1 MPTRYDV
8 SSVPLQG
15 GYIAK
20 QCPVRAQNGVIR
32 PCEPATADTFQQRLF
47 DKGNAFEAEVVAELL
62 AAHDTAIVV
71 EGGGE
76 QAEAATLAAMQAG
89 AYLILNGRLR
99 DDVSRRVGKPDLLVR
114 CSHGGYHPVDVKWH
128 MTLEIASSDSTG
140 PGVVVSPLDALSC
153 AAAREETGVVRRRHE
168 DDVLQLAHYRRML
181 EAAGMAAADAQWAGI
196 IGVERQVVWHNLDLP
211 MWRTPSV
218 TQPTKLRTTMERY
231 DFEFDFR
238 LDIIAVAERHIADPA
253 VELLV
258 VPVRCSE
265 CPTCPWNPY
274 CRPFL
279 ETPPGDVSLLP
290 RVGWTQWKAHRDR
303 GVTNRAELAALDRRT
318 AHLVATKVDVARL
331 MKKVERVQPTMSLD
345 GLQGIR
351 LKTSELRRLA
361 DAGIITVGDLTE
373 LDTTTARYSS
383 AGLSSL
389 PEQIDMARAALGQEP
404 IYRRRG
410 VEQVSVPCADVEVDV
425 DMENTD
431 LGVYLWG
438 ALISRSGADSEYIP
452 FVTWEPLTPESE
464 TANSLAFWRWLMQLR
479 AETRASGQIFA
490 AYCWNAPAENQ
501 YLRRLGRAADLLDEV
516 EAFITSGE
524 WVDLLK
530 VWDSQLITGGPSGL
544 KAVAPLVGVEW
555 TVDDP
560 GGGESMVRYDAAVLA
575 DGPRERDVARRW
587 LLEYN
592 LGDVQAT
599 REIRRWLSETG
610 ERRVPSIAAEDSR
623 WAR

>member
-1 MPTRYDV
+1 MPARHDV
-8 SSVPLQG
+8 SSVALQG

-20 QCPVRAQNGVIR
+20 QCPVRAQNEVIR
-32 PCEPATADTFQQRLF
+32 PCDPATADAFQQRLF
-47 DKGNAFEAEVVAELL
+47 EKGNAFEAEVVAELL
-62 AAHDTAIVV
+62 AEHDAAIAV

-89 AYLILNGRLR
+89 ARLILNGRLR
-99 DDVSRRVGKPDLLVR
+99 DDASRRVGKPDLLVR

-128 MTLEIASSDSTG
+128 MTLEIASADRAG
-140 PGVVVSPLDALSC
+140 PGVLMSPLDDPSC
-153 AAAREETGVVRRRHE
+153 AAAREEGGVVRRRHE

-196 IGVERQVVWHNLDLP
+196 IGVEGQVTWHDLDVS

-218 TQPTKLRTTMERY
+218 TQPARLRTTMERY

-238 LDIIAVAERHIADPA
+238 LDIIAVAERHLADPS
-253 VELLV
+253 VDLLV
-258 VPVRCSE
+258 APVRCSE
-265 CPTCPWNPY
+265 CPTCPWNPH
-274 CRPFL
+274 CQRVL

-303 GVTNRAELAALDRRT
+303 GVTNRAELAALDTRT
-318 AHLVATKVDVARL
+318 AQLVSTKVDVAGL
-331 MKKVERVQPTMSLD
+331 IEKVEPFQPSMALG

-351 LKTSELRRLA
+351 LKTSELQRLA
-361 DAGIITVGDLTE
+361 DAGITTVGDLRG
-373 LDTTTARYSS
+373 LDTITARYSS

-410 VEQVSVPCADVEVDV
+410 VDHIVVPRADVEVDV

-438 ALISRSGADSEYIP
+438 TLVSRSRTEPEYVP
-452 FVTWEPLTPESE
+452 FVTWEPLTSESE
-464 TANSLAFWRWLMQLR
+464 TANSLAFWQWLMQLR
-479 AETRASGQIFA
+479 AGTRTSGQTFA

-516 EAFITSGE
+516 EAFITSDG

-530 VWDSQLITGGPSGL
+530 VWDRQLITGGPSGL
-544 KAVAPLVGVEW
+544 KAVAPLAGVEW

-575 DGPRERDVARRW
+575 DGRRERDAARQW

-592 LGDVQAT
+592 FGDVQAT
-599 REIRRWLSETG
+599 SEIRRWLSETG
-610 ERRVPSIAAEDSR
+610 AHRVPSIAAEDSR